1 MLPLQTNYLWVN
13 KLQHPQIKPHLQ
25 QLPMFSD
32 GMSDH
37 IVSEVQKTC
46 LCGNWY
52 KCNSHWPTHFSSPNM
67 RVCISQTAT
76 PSRAVRLG
84 PTTPMG
90 TGFGQRPKKKK
101 SVPGICFTFEK
112 ILLSG
117 WWSQSTGR
125 KGSSHNSHH
134 EAEVILVTPKG
145 IQWDHEEVWP
155 LQLCPVD
162 NDDPVLGES

>member
-90 TGFGQRPKKKK
+90 TGFGQRPKKKNQCQAFVSPLK
-101 SVPGICFTFEK
+101 KYYWVVGEASQQGGKEVAIIPTMRQRSSWLPRK
-112 ILLSG
+112 ASSG
-117 WWSQSTGR
+117 TMR
-125 KGSSHNSHH
+125 RCDLCSS
-134 EAEVILVTPKG
+134 A
-145 IQWDHEEVWP
+145 
-155 LQLCPVD
+155 QLITMIP
-162 NDDPVLGES
+162 S